1 MSNVERSFCSS
12 DVDLSKIGSERKENK
27 HWRWLKKGETAATA
41 ESDMPRLDGI
51 DKLRVIKTSYYKTN
65 IKLGINGDQIVKKL
79 APSGRQAK
87 SRPSSRG
94 SSVPRQKKMTAGMVY
109 KLSAVQEQVEEA
121 AEQARDGALEKI
133 I

>member
-1 MSNVERSFCSS
+1 MSNVEKSFCSS
-12 DVDLSKIGSERKENK
+12 DVDLGKMGSERKENK
-27 HWRWLKKGETAATA
+27 HWRWLKKGETAATE

-79 APSGRQAK
+79 APTGRQGV
-87 SRPSSRG
+87 SRPTSRDSSA
-94 SSVPRQKKMTAGMVY
+94 PKQKKMTEGMVY

-121 AEQARDGALEKI
+121 TEQARDGALEKI